1 MGILKAFFNNTRKPK
16 GLLGRCMV
24 GSMNHAHA
32 ALADWG
38 LSHLPETGPTE
49 IAELGCGGGR
59 NIRALLRKYPAATV
73 TALDYSEISVE
84 KAKSVNRKGLQA
96 SRCRIIQ
103 GDVSCLPFEDGAFDL
118 VTAFETVYFWP
129 GPTESFREV
138 YRTLRPG
145 GIFVQVLAGQGHLPG
160 LKSIIYPAHVEK
172 EKMLHPALPGFGLL
186 HTQTL
191 RFSFSLPDAQSVHDL
206 LYMTPHVWRITKRG
220 AEALAQ
226 TAQLTD
232 TAEVIFNIYGRQE
245 AGNLLE

>member
-1 MGILKAFFNNTRKPK
+1 MGILKVFFNNTRKPE

-32 ALADWG
+32 ASADWG
-38 LSHLPETGPTE
+38 LSYLPETGLNE

-73 TALDYSEISVE
+73 AALDYSEVSVE
-84 KAKSVNRKGLQA
+84 KARSVNRKGLQA
-96 SRCRIIQ
+96 GRCRIIQ

-145 GIFVQVLAGQGHLPG
+145 GIFLIANESDGENSQDDKWLSVIDGMRIFNQIQLTTFLTEAGFSEVIVKRNTKKHWLCALAIRENMGHL
-160 LKSIIYPAHVEK
+160 
-172 EKMLHPALPGFGLL
+172 
-186 HTQTL
+186 
-191 RFSFSLPDAQSVHDL
+191 
-206 LYMTPHVWRITKRG
+206 
-220 AEALAQ
+220 
-226 TAQLTD
+226 
-232 TAEVIFNIYGRQE
+232 
-245 AGNLLE
+245 GNK

>member
-1 MGILKAFFNNTRKPK
+1 MGILKVFFNNTRKPE

-38 LSHLPETGPTE
+38 LSYLPETGPTE

-73 TALDYSEISVE
+73 TALDYSKISVE
-84 KAKSVNRKGLQA
+84 KARSVNRKGLQA
-96 SRCRIIQ
+96 GRCRIIQ
-103 GDVSCLPFEDGAFDL
+103 GDVSHLPFENSAFDL

-145 GIFVQVLAGQGHLPG
+145 GIFLIANESDGENSQDDKWLSVIDGMRIFNQTQLTTFLTEAG
-160 LKSIIYPAHVEK
+160 
-172 EKMLHPALPGFGLL
+172 
-186 HTQTL
+186 
-191 RFSFSLPDAQSVHDL
+191 FSEV
-206 LYMTPHVWRITKRG
+206 VVKRNTKKHWLC
-220 AEALAQ
+220 ALAIRENMGY
-226 TAQLTD
+226 L
-232 TAEVIFNIYGRQE
+232 
-245 AGNLLE
+245 GNK

>member
-1 MGILKAFFNNTRKPK
+1 MGILKVFFNNTRKPE

-24 GSMNHAHA
+24 GSMNRAHA

-38 LSHLPETGPTE
+38 LSYLPETGPTE

-73 TALDYSEISVE
+73 AALDYSEVSVE
-84 KAKSVNRKGLQA
+84 KAMRVNRKGLQA
-96 SRCRIIQ
+96 GRCRIIQ

-145 GIFVQVLAGQGHLPG
+145 GIFLIANESDGENSQDDKWLSVIDGMRIFNQIQLTTFLTEAGFSEVIVKRNTKKHWLCALAIRENTGHL
-160 LKSIIYPAHVEK
+160 
-172 EKMLHPALPGFGLL
+172 
-186 HTQTL
+186 
-191 RFSFSLPDAQSVHDL
+191 
-206 LYMTPHVWRITKRG
+206 
-220 AEALAQ
+220 
-226 TAQLTD
+226 
-232 TAEVIFNIYGRQE
+232 
-245 AGNLLE
+245 GNK

>member
-1 MGILKAFFNNTRKPK
+1 MGILKVFFNNTRKPE

-24 GSMNHAHA
+24 GSMNRAHA

-38 LSHLPETGPTE
+38 LSYLPETGPTE

-73 TALDYSEISVE
+73 AALDYSEVSVE
-84 KAKSVNRKGLQA
+84 KAMRVNRKGLQA
-96 SRCRIIQ
+96 GRCRIIQ

-145 GIFVQVLAGQGHLPG
+145 GIFLIANESDGENSRDDKWLSVIDGMRIFNQTQLTTFLTEAGFSEVVVKRNTKKHWLCALAIRENMGHL
-160 LKSIIYPAHVEK
+160 
-172 EKMLHPALPGFGLL
+172 
-186 HTQTL
+186 
-191 RFSFSLPDAQSVHDL
+191 
-206 LYMTPHVWRITKRG
+206 
-220 AEALAQ
+220 
-226 TAQLTD
+226 
-232 TAEVIFNIYGRQE
+232 
-245 AGNLLE
+245 GNK

>member
-1 MGILKAFFNNTRKPK
+1 MGILKVFFNNTRKPE

-38 LSHLPETGPTE
+38 ISYLPETGPTK

-73 TALDYSEISVE
+73 TALDYSKISVE
-84 KAKSVNRKGLQA
+84 KARSVNRKGLQA
-96 SRCRIIQ
+96 GRCRIIQ
-103 GDVSCLPFEDGAFDL
+103 GDVSHLPFENSAFDL

-145 GIFVQVLAGQGHLPG
+145 GIFLIANESDGENSQDDKWLSVIDGMRIFNQTQLTTFLTEAGFSEVVVKRNTKKHWLCALAIRENMGHL
-160 LKSIIYPAHVEK
+160 
-172 EKMLHPALPGFGLL
+172 
-186 HTQTL
+186 
-191 RFSFSLPDAQSVHDL
+191 
-206 LYMTPHVWRITKRG
+206 
-220 AEALAQ
+220 
-226 TAQLTD
+226 
-232 TAEVIFNIYGRQE
+232 
-245 AGNLLE
+245 GNK

>member
-24 GSMNHAHA
+24 GSMNRAHA

-38 LSHLPETGPTE
+38 LSYLPETGPTE

-73 TALDYSEISVE
+73 TALDYSKISVE
-84 KAKSVNRKGLQA
+84 KARSVNRKGLQA
-96 SRCRIIQ
+96 GRCRIIQ
-103 GDVSCLPFEDGAFDL
+103 GDVSHLPFENSAFDL

-145 GIFVQVLAGQGHLPG
+145 GIFLIANESDGENSQDDKWLSVIDGMRIFNQTQLTTFLTEAGFSEVVVKRNTKKHWLCALAIRENMGHL
-160 LKSIIYPAHVEK
+160 
-172 EKMLHPALPGFGLL
+172 
-186 HTQTL
+186 
-191 RFSFSLPDAQSVHDL
+191 
-206 LYMTPHVWRITKRG
+206 
-220 AEALAQ
+220 
-226 TAQLTD
+226 
-232 TAEVIFNIYGRQE
+232 
-245 AGNLLE
+245 GNK